1 MSNTDDKFEREA
13 VMLSEEQL
21 EWVSGGQDEP
31 AGRAIGNDVQEG
43 ENTVNTEAS
52 SGDENSRFTPN
63 DK

>member
-1 MSNTDDKFEREA
+1 MGNINTEYDGKNA
-13 VMLSEEQL
+13 MLSEEQL

-43 ENTVNTEAS
+43 ENTVNTETS

-63 DK
+63 EK